1 MGYEWAYWRQH
12 FQLLPTS
19 GLEKR
24 GPLGL
29 ISKDIEVHL
38 VGKRLGLDNAPYQEA
53 YMNIDLLSRMSPIRS
68 FACPR

>member
-1 MGYEWAYWRQH
+1 MGYEWDYRRQH
-12 FQLLPTS
+12 FQLLPAS

-24 GPLGL
+24 GAGL
-29 ISKDIEVHL
+29 ISRDIAVHL
-38 VGKRLGLDNAPYQEA
+38 VGKRLGLDNALYQEA